1 MRKNTMTRWAHA
13 LLGLC
18 LIVPATAGAQVPTT
32 PAPAAPVRAT
42 ATSRLTLAEA
52 LELGRRNSPAYRQFL
67 NDAGPANWA
76 VRNAYANLLPSFD
89 VSGGMGY
96 TGSGASTFGG
106 STFNQS
112 SPSLSSNYSLSFNWQ
127 LSGAELSA
135 TGQQKASRRAT
146 QADITSAAEQLR
158 NDVTFQYLT
167 ALQAVAQTEVAR
179 VQVQRNSD
187 FLSLA
192 RARYT
197 VGQAT
202 MLDVRQAEVLKGQS
216 DVAMLRAQQAEN
228 EAKLELFRRMGVS
241 LPGLPETVAL
251 ADSFPVSEPQYDRAQ
266 LLTLALAE
274 NPSLKAFEA
283 REHAAT
289 WVVRSA
295 KSRFLPTVSVSA
307 GIQGFTQEFTNE
319 SLILGQRLAGAQS
332 SAENCRFQNA
342 LISSLPGGGV
352 PGYPNGGVITDCNAF
367 ANLDATGDAFLPS
380 FQNQLLSGNDVFPFS
395 FTKQPFSAR
404 LTISL
409 PIFDGFTRNLQV
421 AQAQA
426 QENDLAESVRAQR
439 LLLEASVAARH
450 LGVLNAYQSIQVQEQ
465 SRQSAREQLRLAQD
479 RYRLGAGSS
488 LEVSDAQNNV
498 TRAEGD
504 YVNAVY
510 EYHKAVAALEL
521 AVGRPLR

>member
-1 MRKNTMTRWAHA
+1 MTRWTRA

-18 LIVPATAGAQVPTT
+18 LVAPAGAFAQAPTGQAPVT
-32 PAPAAPVRAT
+32 PARAAQT
-42 ATSRLTLAEA
+42 ARLTLTEA
-52 LELGRRNSPAYRQFL
+52 LELGRRNSPTYRQWL

-76 VRNAYANLLPSFD
+76 VRNAYANLLPSVD

-112 SPSLSSNYSLSFNWQ
+112 SPSLSSNYSLSFAWQ

-135 TGQQKASRRAT
+135 TGQQKATRRAT
-146 QADITSAAEQLR
+146 EADITSAAEQLR
-158 NDVTFQYLT
+158 NDITVQYLN

-179 VQVQRNSD
+179 VQVQRNAD
-187 FLSLA
+187 FLALA
-192 RARYT
+192 RAKYT
-197 VGQAT
+197 VGQST

-216 DVAMLRAQQAEN
+216 DVALLRAQQTEN

-241 LPGLPETVAL
+241 LPGLPETIQL
-251 ADSFPVSEPQYDRAQ
+251 ADSFPVTEPQFDQQQ
-266 LLTLALAE
+266 LLALAQEE
-274 NPSLKAFEA
+274 NPSLKAFRA
-283 REHAAT
+283 REVAAT
-289 WVVRSA
+289 WGVRSA

-319 SLILGQRLAGAQS
+319 SLLLNQRLAGAQS
-332 SAENCRFQNA
+332 SADNCRFQNA
-342 LISSLPGGGV
+342 LIGTLPGGGV
-352 PGYPNGGVITDCNAF
+352 PGYPNGGIIADCNAF
-367 ANLDATGDAFLPS
+367 SNLDATGDALLPS
-380 FQNQLLSGNDVFPFS
+380 FRDQLIGQNDVFPFS
-395 FTKQPFSAR
+395 FTKQPFAAR

-426 QENDLAESVRAQR
+426 AEDDLTESVRARKLQV
-439 LLLEASVAARH
+439 EAEVAARF
-450 LGVLNAYQSIQVQEQ
+450 LGVRNSYLSIQVQEQ

-488 LEVSDAQNNV
+488 LEVSDAQNTV

>member
-1 MRKNTMTRWAHA
+1 MTRWARA

-18 LIVPATAGAQVPTT
+18 LVALTGASAQVPAIQ
-32 PAPAAPVRAT
+32 APAAPTRAAPT
-42 ATSRLTLAEA
+42 ARLTLAEA
-52 LELGRRNSPAYRQFL
+52 LELGRKNSPAYRQFL

-76 VRNAYANLLPSFD
+76 VRNAYANLLPSVD

-112 SPSLSSNYSLSFNWQ
+112 SPSLSSNYSLSFAWQ

-135 TGQQKASRRAT
+135 TGQQKANRRAT
-146 QADITSAAEQLR
+146 DADISSAAEQLR
-158 NDVTFQYLT
+158 NDVTVQYLT
-167 ALQAVAQTEVAR
+167 ALQATAQTEVAR
-179 VQVQRNSD
+179 VQVQRNAD
-187 FLSLA
+187 FLALA
-192 RARYT
+192 RAKYT
-197 VGQAT
+197 VGQST

-216 DVAMLRAQQAEN
+216 DVTLLRAQQTEN

-241 LPGLPETVAL
+241 LPGLPETIAL
-251 ADSFPVSEPQYDRAQ
+251 SDSFPVLEPQFDQKQ
-266 LLTLALAE
+266 LLALALEE
-274 NPSLKAFEA
+274 NPSLLAFRA
-283 REHAAT
+283 RENAAT
-289 WVVRSA
+289 WGVRSA
-295 KSRFLPTVSVSA
+295 KSRYLPTVSVSA

-319 SLILGQRLAGAQS
+319 SLLLNQRLSTAQAG
-332 SAENCRFQNA
+332 AENCRFQNA
-342 LISSLPGGGV
+342 LIGSLPGGGV
-352 PGYPNGGVITDCNAF
+352 AGYPNGGIIADCNAF
-367 ANLDATGDAFLPS
+367 SNLDATGDALLPS
-380 FQNQLLSGNDVFPFS
+380 FRSQLIGNNDVFPFS
-395 FTKQPFSAR
+395 FTKQPFAAR

-421 AQAQA
+421 AQARA
-426 QENDLAESVRAQR
+426 AEDDMAESVRGQK
-439 LLLEASVAARH
+439 LLLESNVSGRY
-450 LGVLNAYQSIQVQEQ
+450 LGVMNAYQSIQVQEQ

>member
-1 MRKNTMTRWAHA
+1 MTRWARA

-18 LIVPATAGAQVPTT
+18 LVAPAAAIAQVPTVQAPVT
-32 PAPAAPVRAT
+32 PTRAAPT
-42 ATSRLTLAEA
+42 ARLTLAEA
-52 LELGRRNSPAYRQFL
+52 LELGRKNSPAYRQIL

-76 VRNAYANLLPSFD
+76 VRNAYANLLPSVD

-96 TGSGASTFGG
+96 TGSGSSTFGG

-112 SPSLSSNYSLSFNWQ
+112 SPSLSSNYSLSFAWQ
-127 LSGAELSA
+127 LSGQELSA
-135 TGQQKASRRAT
+135 TGQQKANRRAT
-146 QADITSAAEQLR
+146 DADIASASEQLR
-158 NDVTFQYLT
+158 NDVTVQYLT

-179 VQVQRNSD
+179 VQVQRNAD
-187 FLSLA
+187 FLALA
-192 RARYT
+192 RAKYT
-197 VGQAT
+197 VGQGT

-216 DVAMLRAQQAEN
+216 DVTLLRAQQTEN

-241 LPGLPETVAL
+241 LPGLPETIAL
-251 ADSFPVSEPQYDRAQ
+251 ADSFPVTEPQYDPKQ
-266 LLTLALAE
+266 LLALAQEE
-274 NPSLKAFEA
+274 NPSLRAFRA
-283 REHAAT
+283 REHAAS
-289 WVVRSA
+289 WGVRSA
-295 KSRFLPTVSVSA
+295 KSRYLPTVSVQA

-319 SLILGQRLAGAQS
+319 SLLLNGRLASAQA

-342 LISSLPGGGV
+342 LIGTLPGGGV
-352 PGYPNGGVITDCNAF
+352 PGFPNGGIIQDCNAF
-367 ANLDATGDAFLPS
+367 SNLDATGDALSPTFR
-380 FQNQLLSGNDVFPFS
+380 NDLLKNNDVFPFS

-404 LTISL
+404 LSISL

-426 QENDLAESVRAQR
+426 AEDDMTESVRAQK
-439 LLLEASVAARH
+439 LLLEANVAGRY
-450 LGVLNAYQSIQVQEQ
+450 LGVVNAYQSIQVQEQ

-504 YVNAVY
+504 YVNAIY